1 MPVDRL
7 KLSEGFFRTAKHLD
21 AKDRARAYAV
31 ALALSDDH
39 PTLPGADDERV
50 DAPPTGSFWARRVPG
65 TALRVLYGFDEH
77 FVYVR
82 SVNYV

>member
-1 MPVDRL
+1 M
-7 KLSEGFFRTAKHLD
+7 
-21 AKDRARAYAV
+21 
-31 ALALSDDH
+31 ALALSDNH
-39 PTLPGADDERV
+39 PALPGADDERV

-77 FVYVR
+77 FVFVR